1 MELRRN
7 NRLFTLALLMMAGCG
22 PAAARV
28 ADGPVTDRMKPLTSD
43 CGAEA
48 EPPNV
53 PTLKGARVGDG
64 WSILLRDAELPQG
77 LVGIIEGDTCE
88 GAAPGGATV
97 KKARPSFLVVALSL
111 ESEQTGVGPAQPADL
126 PRRYRMRVLDRKDW
140 PKK

>member
-1 MELRRN
+1 MNLRRSKT
-7 NRLFTLALLMMAGCG
+7 LFSLSLLLIAGCG

-28 ADGPVTDRMKPLTSD
+28 ADGPVTDKMKPLTSD
-43 CGAEA
+43 CGAET

-64 WSILLRDAELPQG
+64 MSIMLRDAELPHG

-88 GAAPGGATV
+88 GAGPGGVTV
-97 KKARPSFLVVALSL
+97 KKARPSFLVVALSA
-111 ESEQTGVGPAQPADL
+111 ESEQASAGPAQPADV
-126 PRRYRMRVLDRKDW
+126 PKRYRMRVLDRKDW